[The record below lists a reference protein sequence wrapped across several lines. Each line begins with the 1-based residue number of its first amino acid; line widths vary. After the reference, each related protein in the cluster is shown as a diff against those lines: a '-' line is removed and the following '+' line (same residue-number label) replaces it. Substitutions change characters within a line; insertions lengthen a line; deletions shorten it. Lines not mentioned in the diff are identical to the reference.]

1 MARNFYF
8 LTSSIAALLSTACE
22 WAPCKIDPKAEE
34 CQVVPAKNAAYC
46 KTEAI
51 RPDNNEAILIVHEE
65 RYEEGRMYCN
75 NSAGEGTFH
84 SKDDSSDFS
93 WDMPCVTTFDG
104 STLKV
109 VTEFSSASQKGTY
122 KFVNEKDEIL
132 GQGEMKCDLGG
143 PATPVD

>member
-1 MARNFYF
+1 MARKFYF
-8 LTSSIAALLSTACE
+8 LTSGIAALLCTACE

-34 CQVVPAKNAAYC
+34 CQVVPEKNAAYC

-51 RPDNNEAILIVHEE
+51 RPDNNESISIVHEE

-75 NSAGEGTFH
+75 TSAGDGTFY
-84 SKDDSSDFS
+84 SKGSSPNFS
-93 WDMPCVTTFDG
+93 WDIPCVTTING

-109 VTEFSSASQKGTY
+109 VTEFTSATQKGTY
-122 KFVNEKDEIL
+122 KFVDEKDEVL
-132 GQGEMKCDLGG
+132 RRGEMECHLGG